1 MKRRRKKLILIIV
14 ILLALSI
21 ICFSSVIYLNKRKE
35 PNDNMNNNPTK
46 DNEPINKD
54 IDPLEIALRNE
65 KYFLEKNLSRYLSY
79 AKENPDIDAKEVIT
93 RINTNLDYAFY
104 THDIDSNLDDG
115 LLIIVNKYH
124 KLPSDYEPELV
135 EMDSKYVNWGTRYM
149 HPTAYEHLVEMIE
162 DAKEDGIKLFSVS
175 PYRSYKTQEDTYNGY
190 VAKDGVEKTDT
201 YSARPGYSEHQT
213 GLAVDL
219 NTTDENA
226 HFEDSKEGIWLKENA
241 YKYGFILRYPE
252 DKVYITGY
260 IFEPW
265 HYRYVGTEVAKY
277 INENQITFDEYYAFF
292 IEK

>member
-1 MKRRRKKLILIIV
+1 MKRKRKKLILIIV
-14 ILLALSI
+14 ILLVLSI

-46 DNEPINKD
+46 DNESIDN
-54 IDPLEIALRNE
+54 IDPLEVALRNE
-65 KYFLEKNLSRYLSY
+65 TYFLERNLSRYLSY
-79 AKENPDIDAKEVIT
+79 AKENPDIETKEIIT
-93 RINTNLDYAFY
+93 RVNTNLDYAFY
-104 THDIDSNLDDG
+104 THDIDSNLDDD

-135 EMDSKYVNWGTRYM
+135 EMDSKYVNWGKRYM

-162 DAKEDGIKLFSVS
+162 DASKEGIRLFSVS
-175 PYRSYKTQEDTYNGY
+175 PYRSYNTQKSLYNNY
-190 VAKDGVEKTDT
+190 VASHGQEEADT
-201 YSARPGYSEHQT
+201 FSARPGYSEHQT

-226 HFEDSKEGIWLKENA
+226 HFENTKEGKWLQENA
-241 YKYGFILRYPE
+241 YKYGFILRYPQ
-252 DKVYITGY
+252 DKEYITGY

-265 HYRYVGTEVAKY
+265 HYRYVGTEVASY
-277 INENQITFDEYYAFF
+277 INEHQITYDEYYAFF